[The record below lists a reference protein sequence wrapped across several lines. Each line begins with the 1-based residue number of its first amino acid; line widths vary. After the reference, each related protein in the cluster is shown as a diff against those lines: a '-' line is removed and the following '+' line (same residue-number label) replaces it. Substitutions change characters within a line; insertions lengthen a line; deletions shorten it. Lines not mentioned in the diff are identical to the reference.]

1 MAIDPVCGMRVDESK
16 AEFKLEY
23 KGKVY
28 YFCSKHCLEEFSRN
42 PEKYVKG
49 GAAREAHEHH
59 HHHSGFGRRFLAALL
74 LTLPIVLLSPH
85 VEALGLRVEPSLKN
99 LVLFLSST
107 LLFFLGGQPF
117 LSGAVSELKG
127 RHPGMMVLVSLG
139 ITASYFYS
147 CYSLATGAG
156 EQFFLELAMLI
167 DVMLLGHYLEAK
179 VYAGAL
185 SSLGSVM
192 QLLPSTAHVV
202 DNGGIKDLPSHSLSP
217 GTVVLVKPGERI
229 PADGVVL
236 EGESSV
242 DESLL
247 TGESLPAFKKPG
259 SRVIGGSL
267 NIDGALKVRVE
278 ASGED
283 TYLARVSRVMEELRL
298 SKSAVEKLA
307 DRAAFWLTTSIIAI
321 SAATFALWLFAGAT
335 PGFAV
340 ERMVAVT
347 VVACPHALG
356 LAIPMV
362 AYRASL
368 LSSTRGIVIKR
379 REVLDIAPKI
389 DTVVFDK
396 TGTLTTGAF
405 TVVQVTPMNGYTS
418 DDVIK
423 LAASVEALSPHPI
436 AKAIVAEARN
446 KGLELMEVEDFQS
459 IPGVGVK
466 GRVAGMQVV
475 VSSPRHGSSYAGP
488 AATRTNVLVSV
499 NGQEAGVLTLRDQ
512 VKPGAAEAVRELK
525 RMGFKVYMLTG
536 DRSDA
541 AREVAE
547 MLGLDGFFAELLP
560 EDKVRAIGELQSRGL
575 RVAMVGDGIND
586 APALVKADLG
596 IALGAG
602 TDIAIESADV
612 VLVRD
617 DPRLV
622 PDFMKLM
629 RRTYRKMKENIAWA
643 IGYNAV
649 TVPIAAG
656 ALSH

>member
-1 MAIDPVCGMRVDESK
+1 
-16 AEFKLEY
+16 
-23 KGKVY
+23 
-28 YFCSKHCLEEFSRN
+28 
-42 PEKYVKG
+42 
-49 GAAREAHEHH
+49 
-59 HHHSGFGRRFLAALL
+59 
-74 LTLPIVLLSPH
+74 
-85 VEALGLRVEPSLKN
+85 
-99 LVLFLSST
+99 
-107 LLFFLGGQPF
+107 
-117 LSGAVSELKG
+117 
-127 RHPGMMVLVSLG
+127 
-139 ITASYFYS
+139 
-147 CYSLATGAG
+147 
-156 EQFFLELAMLI
+156 
-167 DVMLLGHYLEAK
+167 
-179 VYAGAL
+179 
-185 SSLGSVM
+185 
-192 QLLPSTAHVV
+192 
-202 DNGGIKDLPSHSLSP
+202 
-217 GTVVLVKPGERI
+217 
-229 PADGVVL
+229 
-236 EGESSV
+236 
-242 DESLL
+242 
-247 TGESLPAFKKPG
+247 
-259 SRVIGGSL
+259 
-267 NIDGALKVRVE
+267 
-278 ASGED
+278 
-283 TYLARVSRVMEELRL
+283 
-298 SKSAVEKLA
+298 
-307 DRAAFWLTTSIIAI
+307 
-321 SAATFALWLFAGAT
+321 
-335 PGFAV
+335 
-340 ERMVAVT
+340 

-368 LSSTRGIVIKR
+368 LSSMRGIVIKR

-418 DDVIK
+418 YDVIK

-446 KGLELMEVEDFQS
+446 KGLDLMEVEDFQS

-475 VSSPRHGSSYAGP
+475 VSSPRHGSSYAGL
-488 AATRTNVLVSV
+488 AATGTSVLVSV
-499 NGQEAGVLTLRDQ
+499 NGQETGVITLRDQ
-512 VKPGAAEAVRELK
+512 VKPGAAEAVKELK
-525 RMGFKVYMLTG
+525 KMGLKVYMLTG
-536 DRSDA
+536 DRNDV

-560 EDKVRAIGELQSRGL
+560 EDKVNAIGELQSKGF

-602 TDIAIESADV
+602 TYIAIESADV

-622 PDFMKLM
+622 PEFMKLM

-656 ALSH
+656 ALSQLGVVLPRLWLLW